1 MYPLNKKLMN
11 NLSHDIEIYTDGSC
25 HTQLKIGAWAAIIIV
40 NNKKEIL
47 KGKEFETTHN
57 RMELLAVINSIK
69 HVLANFS
76 NFNLL
81 KIYSDS
87 QYVVNLNN
95 RKEKLLTNKFI
106 TKKGKELNNID
117 LLAELISF
125 MEMPNIKFIKVK
137 AHQKQ
142 TEVENINI
150 EVDIIVRQIVRDAVY
165 EINFRQ

>member
-1 MYPLNKKLMN
+1 MCPLNKKLMN

-69 HVLANFS
+69 HVLANYANIKS
-76 NFNLL
+76 LR
-81 KIYSDS
+81 IYSDS

-95 RKEKLLTNKFI
+95 RKEKLLANKFI
-106 TKKGKELNNID
+106 TKKGKGLNNAD
-117 LLAELISF
+117 LLAELITY
-125 MEMPNIKFIKVK
+125 MEKPNIEFVKVK